1 MKRLMNGMTFALA
14 SLALAVSLMLVAGNA
29 LASQPVGT
37 PLGEEAAPGGH
48 AGHGAHVP
56 PINWFEFGYKDLNV
70 QGHELEPG
78 GERMAPPLLM
88 ALINFAIFGFILV
101 WKGGPPIKRYL
112 SARHT
117 EIKSSLE
124 EGQRLRDEASEKLA
138 GYTAKI
144 AGVEKEVDALIND
157 IRVSAEAEKKRI
169 IADAERQA
177 QTMKKNAEAQ
187 VAAEVARARAELER
201 EVLYKAVEI
210 AEQLLR
216 EKATATDQQKLVDTF
231 MADLGQASTTA
242 SPRGE
247 A

>member
-1 MKRLMNGMTFALA
+1 MKRSMFALA
-14 SLALAVSLMLVAGNA
+14 PLALALGLGLGAGDA
-29 LASQPVGT
+29 V
-37 PLGEEAAPGGH
+37 AAPSGSAEPH
-48 AGHGAHVP
+48 A
-56 PINWFEFGYKDLNV
+56 INWFEFGYKDLDV
-70 QGHELEPG
+70 QGHQLEPG
-78 GERMAPPLLM
+78 AERMAPPLLM

-101 WKGGPPIKRYL
+101 WKAGPPITRYL

-117 EIKSSLE
+117 EIKHSLE

-144 AGVEKEVDALIND
+144 AGVEREVDALIND
-157 IRVSAEAEKKRI
+157 IRASAETEKKRI

-177 QTMKKNAEAQ
+177 ESLKKNAEAQ
-187 VAAEVARARAELER
+187 IAAEVARARAELER
-201 EVLYKAVEI
+201 EVLHKAVEI
-210 AEQLLR
+210 AEQILR

-231 MADLGQASTTA
+231 MADLVQAGEAT